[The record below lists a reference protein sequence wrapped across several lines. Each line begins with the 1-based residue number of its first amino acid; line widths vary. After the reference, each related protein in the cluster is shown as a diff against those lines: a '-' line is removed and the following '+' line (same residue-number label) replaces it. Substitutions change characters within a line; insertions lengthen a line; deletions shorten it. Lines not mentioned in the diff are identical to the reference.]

1 MAGKLC
7 NKTDLEFSWNKTVYS
22 DVLATFVSTVLN
34 IKKSDL
40 LRNYDAPNI
49 NDECEFDN
57 EERQEEEDSV
67 HLKKRKI
74 VQAHGLV
81 QTMHYLVHDGKNV
94 PPMQVMLAHA
104 VYNRCKSKEILTKMN
119 RFGFSLSYSQLLKY
133 RNRLATSINRAMNLY
148 QFQVS

>member
-1 MAGKLC
+1 M
-7 NKTDLEFSWNKTVYS
+7 
-22 DVLATFVSTVLN
+22 N

-57 EERQEEEDSV
+57 EESQEEEDSV

-81 QTMHYLVHDGKNV
+81 QTMHYLLHDGKNV
-94 PPMQVMLAHA
+94 PPMQVMLAHLFIIG
-104 VYNRCKSKEILTKMN
+104 VKVKKS
-119 RFGFSLSYSQLLKY
+119 LL
-133 RNRLATSINRAMNLY
+133 R
-148 QFQVS
+148 